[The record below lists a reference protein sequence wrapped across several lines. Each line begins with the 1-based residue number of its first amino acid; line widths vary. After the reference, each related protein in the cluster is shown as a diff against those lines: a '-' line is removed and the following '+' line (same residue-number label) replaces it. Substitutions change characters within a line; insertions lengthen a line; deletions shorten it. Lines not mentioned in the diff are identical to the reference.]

1 MSGESGCSA
10 RSYSCRWCTRQEM
23 RRWTSERGDLH
34 LVLGDEAGDLLFV
47 LQLRQPRLVMLA
59 DGARLG
65 VLRRAEHLV
74 VVTAVAGADRP
85 DLSARLPL
93 LVRDRGVDHAVG
105 QGRNPIRADGL
116 LDRGMGHAAMLR
128 VPADA

>member
-23 RRWTSERGDLH
+23 RRRTSERGDLH

-85 DLSARLPL
+85 DLSVRLPL